1 MAIECPYCQ
10 GSGVCPRCHG
20 WERDEDGQPCPVCE
34 AGLCPNCDAGE
45 VEDSR
50 PVLQT

>member
-1 MAIECPYCQ
+1 MSAECPYCH

-34 AGLCPNCDAGE
+34 AGLCPNCEAGE
-45 VEDSR
+45 VEDNE
-50 PVLQT
+50 PTLQT